1 MTMRY
6 RIYRIKETPRE
17 HFRWAAHTGG
27 VAIVKQRDYDQG
39 EIVEAASPYALWKT
53 LAATESPLRPGDLV
67 EILDENGIAS
77 SMQIAKYIGF
87 EPAQWFVPEIKPD
100 SMPPASAYDPAPEK
114 ISSHSA

>member
-6 RIYRIKETPRE
+6 RICRIKETPGE

-27 VAIVKQRDYDQG
+27 VATVKQRDYDQG
-39 EIVEAASPYALWKT
+39 EILEAVTPYALWKI

-67 EILDENGIAS
+67 ETLDENGLAS

-100 SMPPASAYDPAPEK
+100 SITAANAYDPASEK